1 MTTMPT
7 HFEDRHK
14 LKLRESAE
22 VVYPESV
29 DIITILRAMSQDETL
44 KESFVKTDK
53 FEIRIKR

>member
-1 MTTMPT
+1 MPT